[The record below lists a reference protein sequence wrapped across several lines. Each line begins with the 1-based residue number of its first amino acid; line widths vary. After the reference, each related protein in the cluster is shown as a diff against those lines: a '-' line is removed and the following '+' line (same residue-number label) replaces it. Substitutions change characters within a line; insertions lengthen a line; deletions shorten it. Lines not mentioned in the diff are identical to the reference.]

1 MKNPLNVPQRETAG
15 SSSYEKFDYQ
25 YHYALYWLLEKSLE
39 NKNIAVFIEYHNSIL
54 LILGNNSLR
63 SFVGHSLFKIDCV
76 PFSPFVVI

>member
-1 MKNPLNVPQRETAG
+1 MKLNPLAET
-15 SSSYEKFDYQ
+15 
-25 YHYALYWLLEKSLE
+25 
-39 NKNIAVFIEYHNSIL
+39 NSIL